1 MGQTQPPPL
10 RHSADAACLGT
21 QFCHK
26 CSNYVTVA
34 INVTGKIR
42 EAHVRVGTVEVTNTV
57 AEYNA
62 VFKRSALFVAFA
74 IDVFNGNAKTS
85 AEDAPTLGLIAM

>member
-10 RHSADAACLGT
+10 RHSAEAACLGT

-42 EAHVRVGTVEVTNTV
+42 EAHVRVGTVEVPNTV

-62 VFKRSALFVAFA
+62 VFKRSEMC
-74 IDVFNGNAKTS
+74 IRDRRETAKPENLCSTR
-85 AEDAPTLGLIAM
+85 LCGYRRI